1 MELNNNLGVASNGR
15 DDFPIGSFSNKN
27 SVTNKNGITDFQK
40 VFNDSKTKI
49 LDELAES
56 TQATKNTS
64 DLAPET
70 EDITVVDEPVVEEKE
85 WGTDLSEEEQEKI
98 KKAVNLLLTFM
109 ENHFPEQKIEAE
121 ELPAEEQKV
130 LSALEQVAQ
139 EGETEQLVQVFS
151 KKLEITTEMAQ
162 KLLANLSNLVAN
174 SESSAIS
181 EEKLAAVIAQGITP
195 ENLLT
200 ASNKEIVS
208 GVSPEHLL
216 AANNTEIV
224 SDEFSSQ
231 LTSEEN
237 IAISVEQ
244 SVITN
249 VANPN
254 GTSHKVDLQTAIKD
268 NIVASSIETDN
279 VNQTKNLMAKPVIS
293 EEPISVATAPQIEKL
308 SSAQMP
314 ALQSHANFIVGKI
327 NSDSMAKNNSK
338 TVDKVENTL
347 STTVSSQPIVSMMS
361 LQTKLGQQFS
371 DLENSH
377 KNNLEQSIKPLQESN
392 QVKSTYADL
401 LMPNN
406 KNAELENVEL
416 NLLQDRAALSRQ
428 IVDNIKIM
436 QKNNNTAMVI
446 RLKPEHMGEMIL
458 RISTNAA
465 GTISA
470 SFQTNNPEARMALES
485 TMLVLKQELAANGL
499 KVQDVDL
506 FGGIS
511 DFLSGQSQANK
522 DQKSNHSNKS
532 FAEQKEEKVENIMDK
547 LSEQAF
553 NDDGNVD
560 YRI

>member
-1 MELNNNLGVASNGR
+1 MELKYTTNVASNGKQE
-15 DDFPIGSFSNKN
+15 FPISSSSNKN
-27 SVTNKNGITDFQK
+27 SVTNKKGTTDFQK
-40 VFNDSKTKI
+40 VFNDSKTKFS
-49 LDELAES
+49 DELAES
-56 TQATKNTS
+56 TKATKNTS
-64 DLAPET
+64 DLAQET
-70 EDITVVDEPVVEEKE
+70 TDITVVDKPVVEEKE

-98 KKAVNLLLTFM
+98 KKTVNLLLTFM

-130 LSALEQVAQ
+130 LSTLEQAAK
-139 EGETEQLVQVFS
+139 EGEIEQLVQVFS

-181 EEKLAAVIAQGITP
+181 EEKLAAVIAQGINP

-200 ASNKEIVS
+200 A
-208 GVSPEHLL
+208 
-216 AANNTEIV
+216 NNTAIV
-224 SDEFSSQ
+224 PTAFSSQ
-231 LTSEEN
+231 PISEEN
-237 IAISVEQ
+237 IAIPVEQ
-244 SVITN
+244 SIITN

-254 GTSHKVDLQTAIKD
+254 GISHKVDGQTAIKD
-268 NIVASSIETDN
+268 NIVASSIEADN
-279 VNQTKNLMAKPVIS
+279 VNQTKNLVAKPMIS

-308 SSAQMP
+308 SSTQMP

-436 QKNNNTAMVI
+436 QKNNNTEMVI

-458 RISTNAA
+458 RVSTNAA

-485 TMLVLKQELAANGL
+485 TMLALKQELAVNGL

-547 LSEQAF
+547 LGEQELT
-553 NDDGNVD
+553 DDGNVD

>member
-40 VFNDSKTKI
+40 VFNDSKTKF

-56 TQATKNTS
+56 TRTTKNTS
-64 DLAPET
+64 DLAQET
-70 EDITVVDEPVVEEKE
+70 TDITVVDKPVVEEKE

-200 ASNKEIVS
+200 A
-208 GVSPEHLL
+208 
-216 AANNTEIV
+216 NNTAIV
-224 SDEFSSQ
+224 PTAFSSQ
-231 LTSEEN
+231 PIGEEN
-237 IAISVEQ
+237 IAIPAEQ
-244 SVITN
+244 SIITN
-249 VANPN
+249 VENPN
-254 GTSHKVDLQTAIKD
+254 GISHKVDWQTAIKD
-268 NIVASSIETDN
+268 NIVASSIEADN
-279 VNQTKNLMAKPVIS
+279 VNQTKNLLAKPVIS

-314 ALQSHANFIVGKI
+314 ALQSYANFIVGKI

-401 LMPNN
+401 LMPHN

-436 QKNNNTAMVI
+436 QKNNNTEMVI

-485 TMLVLKQELAANGL
+485 TMLALKQELAANGL

-522 DQKSNHSNKS
+522 DQKSNYSNKS

-547 LSEQAF
+547 LGEQAF

>member
-1 MELNNNLGVASNGR
+1 MMELKYTTNVASNGKQE
-15 DDFPIGSFSNKN
+15 FPISSSSNKN
-27 SVTNKNGITDFQK
+27 SVTNKKGTTDFQK
-40 VFNDSKTKI
+40 VFNDSKTKFS
-49 LDELAES
+49 DELAES
-56 TQATKNTS
+56 TRTTKNTS
-64 DLAPET
+64 DLAQET
-70 EDITVVDEPVVEEKE
+70 TDITVVDKPVVEEKE

-98 KKAVNLLLTFM
+98 KKAVNLVLTFM

-121 ELPAEEQKV
+121 ELPAEEQKI

-139 EGETEQLVQVFS
+139 EGETEQLVQIFS

-200 ASNKEIVS
+200 A
-208 GVSPEHLL
+208 
-216 AANNTEIV
+216 NNTAIV
-224 SDEFSSQ
+224 PTAFSSQ
-231 LTSEEN
+231 PIGEEN
-237 IAISVEQ
+237 IAIPAEQ
-244 SVITN
+244 SIITN
-249 VANPN
+249 VENPN
-254 GTSHKVDLQTAIKD
+254 GISHKVDWQTAIKD
-268 NIVASSIETDN
+268 NIVASSIEADN
-279 VNQTKNLMAKPVIS
+279 VNQTKNLLAKPVIS

-314 ALQSHANFIVGKI
+314 ALQSYANFIVGKI

-401 LMPNN
+401 LMPHN

-436 QKNNNTAMVI
+436 QKNNNTEMVI

-485 TMLVLKQELAANGL
+485 TMLALKQELAANGL

-547 LSEQAF
+547 LGEQAF